1 MTVTGTNQI
10 DAVCVSVIK
19 QNGIL
24 PLLYPARNHRVHQN
38 RLKAIAHQKYG
49 VSQLPMIDRIS
60 LKYLGLWS
68 ETEIL
73 TISRRINIGGSLRGG
88 DVQFCVLCR
97 CIPRQNKSRYKAKQQ
112 CMHSVHCLRLL
123 AFNQC
128 VLTVSTKLFHDLAR
142 VIAELDILNISV
154 VLC

>member
-1 MTVTGTNQI
+1 MFTSSLYEVVFIEIWSLPSSQVRLRLPQYSELLRRTLVRRRTKTVTGTNQI

-60 LKYLGLWS
+60 LKYLG
-68 ETEIL
+68 
-73 TISRRINIGGSLRGG
+73 
-88 DVQFCVLCR
+88 
-97 CIPRQNKSRYKAKQQ
+97 
-112 CMHSVHCLRLL
+112 
-123 AFNQC
+123 
-128 VLTVSTKLFHDLAR
+128 
-142 VIAELDILNISV
+142 
-154 VLC
+154 